1 MMRLMKPVGFTA
13 AENTYAVDTSTTT
26 GHRVRDKIATRG
38 VIATVVAVEDHEK
51 GVHWLGR

>member
-1 MMRLMKPVGFTA
+1 MRLMKPVGFTA

-26 GHRVRDKIATRG
+26 EHRVRDKIATRG